1 MWHDNKTNIDLL
13 DFEHLVAPITQ
24 IIHNRTL
31 LPCTIGVYGDWG
43 SGKSSLLKMVEED
56 LKEDEEVLCISFNG
70 WLFEDYDDAKSALM
84 GTILDEIESKR
95 TITEKGKDIIGRL
108 FKQIDWMR
116 FAGMATKQAI
126 SFATMGPAGLAL
138 TGLSDFSNILEK
150 TKDLATEKANSFD
163 EKQIA
168 EVISKSMGGGKR
180 LRKGIREFHCDFGKL
195 LEETKIKT
203 LVVFIDDLDRCTPDT
218 IIETLEAI
226 RLFLFAEQTAFVIGA
241 DERLVKY
248 AVRRRFPEIPG
259 ESVDIGREYLEKLI
273 QFPIRIPQLSRFE
286 IETYINLLFTKLNLQ
301 DQKDQFEDIRSKV
314 LDRKKE
320 TLYEVAFNYGVAKE
334 ITPDFY
340 SDLEESLMLSEQI
353 APILASGLN
362 GNPRQCKRFLN
373 TLLMRIEMAKT
384 REINL
389 EKRKLAKLMILE
401 YFKPEWFKELA
412 NLQSNNEGRP
422 EEIKKLEDFLLQK
435 EHPKDEDNAE
445 EQDEPLDIE
454 KKYNSWL
461 SDSWMKDWLKSKPN
475 LTNIDLRPYFY
486 FSRDSLGVI
495 SSVTQRMS
503 PKAQEIIGKLLH
515 KSDAVCNRALEES
528 KEISSIDA
536 SAIFQTLSQRVRQEE
551 YLGGEDSA
559 LNILFRFSKTR
570 KELISQMISLLEKLP
585 EKALPSSV
593 VVKVQELVKDT
604 EFKSLGYNL
613 IEQWSQSRTNKGLA
627 TLAGQRLEGG
637 A

>member
-56 LKEDEEVLCISFNG
+56 LKEDEDVLCISFNG

-226 RLFLFAEQTAFVIGA
+226 RLFLFAEQTVFVIGA

-320 TLYEVAFNYGVAKE
+320 SLYEVAFNYGVAKE

-422 EEIKKLEDFLLQK
+422 EKIKKLEEFLLQK

-454 KKYNSWL
+454 K
-461 SDSWMKDWLKSKPN
+461 
-475 LTNIDLRPYFY
+475 NII
-486 FSRDSLGVI
+486 LGFLI
-495 SSVTQRMS
+495 
-503 PKAQEIIGKLLH
+503 
-515 KSDAVCNRALEES
+515 
-528 KEISSIDA
+528 
-536 SAIFQTLSQRVRQEE
+536 
-551 YLGGEDSA
+551 LG
-559 LNILFRFSKTR
+559 
-570 KELISQMISLLEKLP
+570 
-585 EKALPSSV
+585 
-593 VVKVQELVKDT
+593 
-604 EFKSLGYNL
+604 
-613 IEQWSQSRTNKGLA
+613 
-627 TLAGQRLEGG
+627 
-637 A
+637 